1 MAVGQQVLTS
11 ALDVGAVLAVEA
23 RMALR
28 EVERSAVHAGLL
40 RDVLDLCRLY
50 GRDGLGLAVRS
61 QVGLVLRCSDHRAGE
76 LLTAALVL
84 ADLPGALEALE
95 CGLLGVEQSRV
106 VVDQLLPLPDRVAV
120 GVWERVQ
127 AQLIAD
133 EERAVVRPPAR
144 LRELLAGWVII
155 ADPEGAVERRRD
167 NACDGEVDYR
177 KRGDGLVDLF
187 AVGLS
192 GPDAHACLS
201 RIRACAA
208 QVGSSDDRPAG
219 RRRVDALVDLIL
231 GRRPVPVGNDDE
243 NPPAEARPDGGH
255 CGPSCGCLPGSPV
268 PCGAEL
274 TVLVPLGAA
283 LGVTDELASLVGHGP
298 LEPDLLRNL
307 LSAGPTL
314 RPVWV
319 DPAGVPVA
327 IGDRLERPGR
337 DDQMA
342 VRHALLGLATS
353 RPGPFQPRHPDDHP
367 PDDHPPDDQP
377 PDGQRRPDDPA
388 PAGTPG
394 PYRVPARLRR
404 FLQIRRPLCEWPGC
418 GARAVCCDMDHD
430 VAWPDGPTCA
440 CNLGPAC
447 RRHHR
452 IKQLGWV
459 KQRTRDAGVRWTSPT
474 GQSWTSPHPHQPPAA
489 PVRALPSLA
498 GSLSPLDELTPSV
511 LDDELFHADPADP
524 RWDDPDGLE
533 LSADDIVTRDGD
545 DPLGEAILT
554 SSTRWTLDLDDPYA
568 WMDEAHRLR

>member
-1 MAVGQQVLTS
+1 MAVGQQVLAS

-327 IGDRLERPGR
+327 IGDRFERPGR

-353 RPGPFQPRHPDDHP
+353 RPGPFQARHPDDHP

-489 PVRALPSLA
+489 PVRALPSLD

-533 LSADDIVTRDGD
+533 LSADDTDTRDGD